1 MARSGT
7 AVFGGRSWPLPVSDR
22 APQPGAYAVS
32 EPPPV
37 VDRLIAG
44 VYWRWL
50 PLLSAW
56 LAVAF
61 SVGFGLFVNS
71 QAQGRNVSFTSSL
84 MATIPHYLFW
94 ALASPAIYRAFC
106 NTIEGRR
113 RILWL
118 SVLLGWS
125 VIALLGSTMM
135 SYTSYFIRHDL
146 TPSAAQLFEIYFL
159 PPIAPAFHAMNLSIL
174 GLALGG
180 FAAVRGLRL
189 RDRAL
194 WAAAQAALRQSELE
208 TQVIE
213 ARLRALQAQ
222 VNPHFLLNSVNSIA
236 GLVRLEQHERAFDA
250 IGELGELLRT
260 ALTAGND
267 REATLEDEIAFV
279 TRYLKLYE
287 LRFES
292 RVTWIISVPEALR
305 VRRVPVLIVQPL
317 LENAIKHGFE
327 AEHDMRIEIRGFI
340 EGSCFAIEVNDDG
353 RGISQDIAG
362 APPSGHGLANI
373 AERMR
378 LYYGG
383 RGSLHIASR
392 IPRGTSVKLIFP
404 L

>member
-1 MARSGT
+1 MAKSST
-7 AVFGGRSWPLPVSDR
+7 AIFGGRSWPLPLSGR
-22 APQPGAYAVS
+22 APPASAYADAQ
-32 EPPPV
+32 PPPV

-50 PLLSAW
+50 PLTSAW

-71 QAQGRNVSFTSSL
+71 QAQGRDVSFTSSL

-94 ALASPAIYRAFC
+94 ALTSPAIYRAFC

-118 SVLLGWS
+118 SILLGWS
-125 VIALLGSTMM
+125 VIALLGSTMT

-146 TPSAAQLFEIYFL
+146 TPSVAQLVEIYFL

-189 RDRAL
+189 RDHAL
-194 WAAAQAALRQSELE
+194 WGAAQAALRQSELE

-213 ARLRALQAQ
+213 ARLRVLQAQ
-222 VNPHFLLNSVNSIA
+222 VNPHFLLNSLNSIA

-250 IGELGELLRT
+250 IGELGALLRT

-267 REATLEDEIAFV
+267 RETTVEDEIAFIK
-279 TRYLKLYE
+279 RYLKLHE

-292 RVTWIISVPEALR
+292 RVRWIISVPEAIKA
-305 VRRVPVLIVQPL
+305 RRVPALIVQPL
-317 LENAIKHGFE
+317 LENAIKHGLE
-327 AEHDMRIEIRGFI
+327 PERDMRIEIRGYTD
-340 EGSCFAIEVNDDG
+340 GPNFAIEVNDDG
-353 RGISQDIAG
+353 RGILADIAA
-362 APPSGHGLANI
+362 APPTGHGLSNI

-378 LYYGG
+378 LYYDG
-383 RGSLHIASR
+383 RGSLHIGPR
-392 IPRGTSVKLIFP
+392 LPRGTGVKLIFP

>member
-1 MARSGT
+1 MARIST

-22 APQPGAYAVS
+22 SPQLGTHAVS

-50 PLLSAW
+50 PLMSAW

-61 SVGFGLFVNS
+61 SVGFGLFVNT
-71 QAQGRNVSFTSSL
+71 QAQGRHVSFTSSL

-94 ALASPAIYRAFC
+94 ALTSPAIYRAFC

-113 RILWL
+113 RILWF
-118 SVLLGWS
+118 SILLGWS

-146 TPSAAQLFEIYFL
+146 TPSVAQLFEIYFL

-180 FAAVRGLRL
+180 FAAVRGLRM

-194 WAAAQAALRQSELE
+194 WTAAQAALRQSELE

-213 ARLRALQAQ
+213 ARLRTLQAQ
-222 VNPHFLLNSVNSIA
+222 VNPHFLLNSLNSIA

-250 IGELGELLRT
+250 IGDLGELLRT

-267 REATLEDEIAFV
+267 RETTLEDEIAFL

-292 RVTWIISVPEALR
+292 RVTCIVSVPEAVKSLR
-305 VRRVPVLIVQPL
+305 VPALIIQPL
-317 LENAIKHGFE
+317 LENAIKHGLE
-327 AEHDMRIEIRGFI
+327 SERDMRIEIRGYI
-340 EGSCFAIEVNDDG
+340 DGPTFAIEVNDDG
-353 RGISQDIAG
+353 RGMQAAVAA
-362 APPSGHGLANI
+362 APPTGHGLSNI

-383 RGSLHIASR
+383 RGSLHIGPR
-392 IPRGTSVKLIFP
+392 LPRGTGVKLIFP